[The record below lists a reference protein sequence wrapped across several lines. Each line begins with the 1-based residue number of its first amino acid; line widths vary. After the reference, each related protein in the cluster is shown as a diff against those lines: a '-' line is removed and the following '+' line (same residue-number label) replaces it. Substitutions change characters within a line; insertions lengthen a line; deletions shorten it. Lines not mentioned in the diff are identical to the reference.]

1 MNQTSSIHVR
11 AAGRS
16 FEVSLSESSRWTRL
30 LGRWPLPVEGSIDEL
45 SRVVGSSAPLDSI
58 VLTGCPSACLLPI
71 LWFRSM
77 WLAPGASVTLEW
89 NRVEDPST
97 QPGRQV
103 AGRLACLLAS
113 DVRCVDPAKALKWW
127 GWEGPSSRWS
137 DNALEAFDLLTGLI
151 DLWGVGERYA
161 SPAAGWSEAARK
173 AISTCGSL
181 GMKRIALYGAG
192 THTRAI
198 GDALME
204 PSVEILG
211 IIDDDHRRH
220 GQRLWG
226 FPIIS
231 PAQALEL
238 KPDAIILSANSFED
252 QLWEKTAAH
261 RAAGI
266 RVTRLYGEVDA
277 G

>member
-1 MNQTSSIHVR
+1 MSASESVIIR
-11 AAGRS
+11 AAGQTIT
-16 FEVSLSESSRWTRL
+16 VGLSDTSPWARL
-30 LGRWPLPVEGSIDEL
+30 LGRWSLPVEGSIDAMA
-45 SRVVGSSAPLDSI
+45 RVIEPQAPLSA
-58 VLTGCPSACLLPI
+58 VTLTGCPSACLLPL
-71 LWFRSM
+71 LWLRSM
-77 WLAPGASVTLEW
+77 WLSPGAAVTLEW
-89 NRVEDPST
+89 DRVEDPSG
-97 QPGRQV
+97 QAGRQA

-113 DVRCVDPAKALKWW
+113 EVRCADAAKASKRW

-137 DNALEAFDLLTGLI
+137 DNALEAFDLLTNLI
-151 DLWGVGERYA
+151 DLWGVGETR
-161 SPAAGWSEAARK
+161 SWSETARK
-173 AISTCGSL
+173 AIHTCRSV

-192 THTRAI
+192 THTRGI

-204 PSVEILG
+204 PGVEILG

-238 KPDAIILSANSFED
+238 KPDAVILSANAFED
-252 QLWEKTAAH
+252 QLWEKAAPL

-266 RVTRLYGEVDA
+266 HVARLYGEVEAD
-277 G
+277 